1 MQDKWERVDCLPNR
15 KEFSC
20 SPPAGFCMRHL
31 IEITQD
37 ICNSRNPQRAKIWSY
52 ERAKERGC
60 ALVHRRRQAC
70 GRPEVVEQMVRIHT
84 KAEQRKDKTQTSGTA
99 ESRSTVDAV
108 YHHQQAFDT
117 Y

>member
-1 MQDKWERVDCLPNR
+1 MNELR
-15 KEFSC
+15 KEDAHFY
-20 SPPAGFCMRHL
+20 
-31 IEITQD
+31 IEGD
-37 ICNSRNPQRAKIWSY
+37 KPV
-52 ERAKERGC
+52 G
-60 ALVHRRRQAC
+60 
-70 GRPEVVEQMVRIHT
+70 GPEVVEQMVRIHT